1 MKDSQIYIFVKLNDL
16 EQKKKE
22 EIKSND
28 YLERINNVLI
38 REKIV

>member
-28 YLERINNVLI
+28 YLERINHVLI